1 MNNLTV
7 NVRSIKTVPAVIEYN
22 KEEIE
27 AVIVAIKERCKNEVV
42 TIDNIQEAKKIMA
55 GMNTTKKEIKAFE
68 KEVLADV
75 NPGILAFKAGIKT
88 IVGDLT
94 EGRQS
99 YADQVEYFE
108 DQERER
114 KREVARLAI
123 IQTQAEFELKTK
135 YYDTIELKDAY
146 VKMDA
151 NPTKVKKLIVKDF
164 EEAKTKQEAE
174 QMKIDVIDMIIG
186 ANNKV
191 LRFKFC
197 KEDFERYINDE
208 TSLKELNEI
217 VSSKVNKRL
226 EDEKAELVRIEA
238 EKLAAVEKA
247 KEDERKRAEAE
258 AIRVK
263 EEAER
268 KAAEELARIE
278 REKQAEVEAVQL
290 AARLEQEARDTEARI
305 KLQEEQERNAKV
317 LEVVQESIIVPVETV
332 VEEPIKDVTITLH
345 TTVSKMNALKEFME
359 LHNIEYTRG

>member
-27 AVIVAIKERCKNEVV
+27 AVIAAIKDRCKNEVV
-42 TIDNIQEAKKIMA
+42 TIDNIQDAKKIMA
-55 GMNTTKKEIKAFE
+55 GMNTTKKDIKAFE
-68 KEVLADV
+68 KEVLAAVD
-75 NPGILAFKAGIKT
+75 PGILEFKAGIKT
-88 IVGDLT
+88 IVGGLT

-99 YADQVEYFE
+99 YADQVKYFE

-123 IQTQAEFELKTK
+123 IQTQAEFDLKPK

-164 EEAKTKQEAE
+164 EEAKMKQEAE

-217 VSSKVNKRL
+217 VSNKVNKRL
-226 EDEKAELVRIEA
+226 EDEKAELERIEA
-238 EKLAAVEKA
+238 EKLAAIEKA

-268 KAAEELARIE
+268 KATAELARIE
-278 REKQAEVEAVQL
+278 AEKKAEIEAIEL
-290 AARLEQEARDTEARI
+290 KARIEQQQRDTEAKI
-305 KLQEEQERNAKV
+305 KLEEEQERNAKV
-317 LEVVQESIIVPVETV
+317 LETIQENIVVPVEP
-332 VEEPIKDVTITLH
+332 ERKEPTKDVTITLH